1 MTGAAFVT
9 ADLAGHCEG
18 AVLAQKTITEMTAGA
33 TTEVAWLR
41 FIELA
46 TRHGWAS
53 PACRAF
59 VVELAKRLAA
69 ASTRE

>member
-1 MTGAAFVT
+1 MIGAPFVT
-9 ADLAGHCEG
+9 TSLVGHCEG
-18 AVLAQKTITEMTAGA
+18 AVLAQQTITAIKAGA
-33 TTEVAWLR
+33 TTELAWLR